1 MLGTILSLKLTNINK
16 ILTWRALYYCV
27 NVHIYVYVFL
37 WCMCLCGV
45 CVCVGICTCI
55 WRPDVN
61 IGCTSSI
68 DLLSYLHACVWASP
82 CRHIQRPEG
91 CPPQRLSTL
100 FGLSL
105 KLKLTVSAKLAGQL
119 AYGICLSL
127 PLQNCCYRCVPP
139 HSAISMSAGDPRS
152 SLCT

>member
-16 ILTWRALYYCV
+16 ILTWRALYYYFV
-27 NVHIYVYVFL
+27 NVHICVYVFV
-37 WCMCLCGV
+37 WCMCLCGYMHLYLKDR
-45 CVCVGICTCI
+45 CQY
-55 WRPDVN
+55 RMYFLN
-61 IGCTSSI
+61 
-68 DLLSYLHACVWASP
+68 LSLSFLNACVWASP

-91 CPPQRLSTL
+91 CPPQWLSTL

-105 KLKLTVSAKLAGQL
+105 KLELTVSAKLAGQL

-127 PLQNCCYRCVPP
+127 SLQNCCHRCVPS
-139 HSAISMSAGDPRS
+139 HSAISMGAGGPRS